1 MRRRVGIV
9 GAAAEAEEVVEW
21 WKERKLLE
29 REEERRGQHP
39 VAIDG
44 QGLVMGCPRVGI
56 DEPVAGAA
64 YVAVEAEHPLLL
76 LLLLRLHHLL
86 LLRLLLLEGRSMR
99 PRYTERWQSAS
110 PTSRRRSRRCT
121 AFS

>member
-1 MRRRVGIV
+1 MRRRVGIE
-9 GAAAEAEEVVEW
+9 GAAAEAEEVE

-86 LLRLLLLEGRSMR
+86 LLRLLLEGRSMR
-99 PRYTERWQSAS
+99 PRYTGRWQSAS
-110 PTSRRRSRRCT
+110 PPSRRRSRRCT

>member
-1 MRRRVGIV
+1 M
-9 GAAAEAEEVVEW
+9 
-21 WKERKLLE
+21 
-29 REEERRGQHP
+29 
-39 VAIDG
+39 AIDG

-76 LLLLRLHHLL
+76 LLRLRLHHLL
-86 LLRLLLLEGRSMR
+86 LLLLLLLEGRSMR
-99 PRYTERWQSAS
+99 PRYTERWQSVS
-110 PTSRRRSRRCT
+110 PPSRRRSRRCT